1 MARRNFTKSIIVARI
16 KAATKDGVV
25 YCDGCGLMVKGGFE
39 IDHIRADGLLG
50 DPTFENSRLLCLP
63 CHKEKTKDDVARIAK
78 AKRVEAR
85 HLGAVRPKGKIQS
98 RGFAKKER
106 KEKIPL
112 PPRRLMFAEGEEDT
126 N

>member
-1 MARRNFTKSIIVARI
+1 MTRRNFSKSVIVARI
-16 KAATKDGVV
+16 KAATRDHVV
-25 YCDGCGLMVKGGFE
+25 YCDGCGLPVKGKFE

-50 DPTFENSRLLCLP
+50 EPTFENSRLLCVA

-112 PPRRLMFAEGEEDT
+112 PPPRNMFEGDP
-126 N
+126 